1 MFNLIAVSAIMVPPS
16 RPNVTR
22 LSDDKV
28 MVRWSVS
35 PRESLPIQFF
45 KVQYRLIGNTHDK
58 KRSQWMTA
66 NDDIP
71 PTVFMYEVDNLKS
84 NNYYRFRIAAVYS
97 NNDNTLSNVSK
108 NFLLLRGSQIP
119 LSEGHL
125 PAPNLT
131 SVEPISENS
140 VVLHWV
146 LPEHNQT
153 PFDGFYAH
161 YRPASTAGEYSK
173 ATVDGMD
180 RRSFRIDN
188 LEPGTAYEF
197 KLQSY
202 TSSAAS
208 DFMAI
213 ITGKTLSK
221 SYILVML
228 TKVNCLLNLCF
239 VLFQN
244 RQLHHQLIQVL
255 IKVMVNP
262 KRLDHMFSSLLEQLE
277 LVQFWCLHSFCFAS
291 L

>member
-1 MFNLIAVSAIMVPPS
+1 MFILISVSAIMVPPS

-221 SYILVML
+221 SDIGDAFKCQLF
-228 TKVNCLLNLCF
+228 TTIC

-244 RQLHHQLIQVL
+244 RPLHHQLIQVL

-277 LVQFWCLHSFCFAS
+277 PVQF
-291 L
+291 